1 MAAGTSLFSAIA
13 GIAGTIY
20 EGAVYALRETVSI
33 MPSVTVFGDVSG
45 FAPRI
50 GELYGTV
57 TFDSVAETVDLT
69 PQLFD
74 PTNQQTL
81 TPGEFGTQVMI
92 SDRRLESDPQ
102 NYLSDVALEMGL
114 AAADGID
121 VALAQ
126 KFASFT
132 GGTIGSAA
140 GTVRW
145 QDISAAKSLAKGLK
159 VPGPYWCVLHP
170 YQWKFLV
177 NEAVTNG
184 GVAGQIS
191 PAISEQ
197 IMRQYFV
204 SSLFGDVTFI
214 VSANVQIGTSGG
226 TAGTAG
232 FYNRQALAYDQRR
245 GLRIEPF
252 RDPSFR
258 HTELNATMAF
268 ATGVWLPARGI
279 TLLGTAPT
287 PS

>member
-1 MAAGTSLFSAIA
+1 MTAGTSLFTGVA
-13 GIAGTIY
+13 GIVGTIY

-33 MPSVTVFGDVSG
+33 MPSVTVFGDQSG

-57 TFDSVAETVDLT
+57 SFDSVAETVDLT
-69 PQLFD
+69 PQKFD
-74 PTNQQTL
+74 PSNQQTL

-92 SDRRLESDPQ
+92 SDRRLTSDPER
-102 NYLSDVALEMGL
+102 YLANVALEMGM
-114 AAADGID
+114 AASEAID
-121 VALAQ
+121 VALAGN
-126 KFASFT
+126 FASFT
-132 GGTIGSAA
+132 GGTIGSAS
-140 GTVRW
+140 GTLTW
-145 QDISAAKSLAKGLK
+145 SSISAARSLAKGLK
-159 VPGPYWCVLHP
+159 IPGPYFCVLHP

-177 NEAVTNG
+177 NEATTNG
-184 GVAGQIS
+184 GVAGQIA

-214 VSANVQIGTSGG
+214 ISANTQIGTSGG

-232 FYNRQALAYDQRR
+232 FYNRQALAYDQRW